1 MNKIFYILDKEQK
14 IAVIFLFF
22 FGLIAL
28 SFELI
33 GLGLIIPLIY
43 SIIDQKFFITYPQ
56 FNFISILFGYPE
68 KSELIT
74 YFLIL
79 IIGIYLIKNLFLTF
93 LQWYEIKFLNNTRE
107 NISYKLFDIFLK
119 KDINF
124 HIKTN
129 SSTLIT
135 YIKQDLG
142 EYFRGLQ
149 STIIIFIEGTLVIG
163 IIIFLISY
171 ETKAFLVSGSVILTL
186 SLIFYFLTSKQFQ
199 KIGKLRQEKEILR
212 TQKLVEGF
220 SGIREIKSFN
230 TENLIAKN
238 YEVLTKELSRIY
250 RVFDFLS
257 KLPKIYFE
265 IIAVIGV
272 VLLTYFLLQY
282 HENSTRVIASIGVFS
297 AAAFKMLPSFNR
309 IQNAFAMLKYS
320 EKAVNSIYQNFL
332 FEKKNKI
339 KKYILPPI
347 KSKIKLERVSFK
359 YENTNKNILK
369 DLNFEIKLGDKICI
383 MGQSGSG
390 KSTLID
396 VISGLQVPTDGKILI
411 DNNPIKKNYNWFD
424 SIGYVPQDIFLF
436 DDTIKYNITLEKSEL
451 IDENFLNLILETCQ
465 LKKFINSQPD
475 KIDTLV
481 GEDGI
486 KISGGQKQRIG
497 IARALY
503 KKPQIILFD
512 EATSALD
519 KMTEKLL
526 LENLVKLTEKQSII
540 FVTHKQITLETFKR
554 KFEMKNSNLVEVK

>member
-1 MNKIFYILDKEQK
+1 M
-14 IAVIFLFF
+14 
-22 FGLIAL
+22 
-28 SFELI
+28 
-33 GLGLIIPLIY
+33 
-43 SIIDQKFFITYPQ
+43 
-56 FNFISILFGYPE
+56 
-68 KSELIT
+68 
-74 YFLIL
+74 
-79 IIGIYLIKNLFLTF
+79 
-93 LQWYEIKFLNNTRE
+93 
-107 NISYKLFDIFLK
+107 
-119 KDINF
+119 
-124 HIKTN
+124 
-129 SSTLIT
+129 
-135 YIKQDLG
+135 
-142 EYFRGLQ
+142 
-149 STIIIFIEGTLVIG
+149 
-163 IIIFLISY
+163 
-171 ETKAFLVSGSVILTL
+171 
-186 SLIFYFLTSKQFQ
+186 
-199 KIGKLRQEKEILR
+199 
-212 TQKLVEGF
+212 
-220 SGIREIKSFN
+220 
-230 TENLIAKN
+230 
-238 YEVLTKELSRIY
+238 TKELSRIY

-282 HENSTRVIASIGVFS
+282 HENSTRVIASMGVFT

-369 DLNFEIKLGDKICI
+369 DLNFEINLGDKICI

-411 DNNPIKKNYNWFD
+411 DNNPIKENYNWFD

-526 LENLVKLTEKQSII
+526 LESLVKLTEKQSII
-540 FVTHKQITLETFKR
+540 FVTHKQITLGNFKR
-554 KFEMKNSNLVEVK
+554 KFEMKNSNLVEIK

>member
-14 IAVIFLFF
+14 ISAIFLFF

-28 SFELI
+28 IFELI

-56 FNFISILFGYPE
+56 FNFINILFGHPE

-79 IIGIYLIKNLFLTF
+79 IIAMYLIKNLFLTF

-171 ETKAFLVSGSVILTL
+171 ETKAFLVSGSVILTF

-238 YEVLTKELSRIY
+238 YEVLAKELSRIY

-309 IQNAFAMLKYS
+309 IQNAFSMLKYS

-339 KKYILPPI
+339 KKYISLPI

-369 DLNFEIKLGDKICI
+369 DLNFEINLGDKICI

-411 DNNPIKKNYNWFD
+411 DNNPLKENYNWFD

-436 DDTIKYNITLEKSEL
+436 DDTIKYNITLDKSEL
-451 IDENFLNLILETCQ
+451 IDENFLNLILEICQ

-519 KMTEKLL
+519 KITEKLL
-526 LENLVKLTEKQSII
+526 LESLVKLTEKQSII

-554 KFEMKNSNLVEVK
+554 KFEMKNSNLVEIK